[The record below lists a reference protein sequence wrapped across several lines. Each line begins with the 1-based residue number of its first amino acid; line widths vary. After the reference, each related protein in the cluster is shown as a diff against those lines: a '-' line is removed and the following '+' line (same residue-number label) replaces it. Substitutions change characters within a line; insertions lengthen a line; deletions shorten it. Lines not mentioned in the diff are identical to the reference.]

1 MKPSPTNPQ
10 HKFASDPEFIP
21 SIGKHPD
28 WIALTHDSR
37 QRYNADERDAVMRSR
52 VPLFIHVGHLRHSE
66 LAASFILLAPKMIAF
81 REKHAPPFIAKL
93 HRPEKKSPY
102 LTVRAQLECGCRKS
116 SGLPNRS
123 RHNFV
128 RPEGADRTARTDA
141 FY

>member
-66 LAASFILLAPKMIAF
+66 LAASFILLAPMMIAF
-81 REKHAPPFIAKL
+81 WEKHAPPFIAKL

-102 LTVRAQLECGCRKS
+102 LTVPGAVRTWLSEEQWIAEQIAAQL
-116 SGLPNRS
+116 RS
-123 RHNFV
+123 
-128 RPEGADRTARTDA
+128 P
-141 FY
+141 